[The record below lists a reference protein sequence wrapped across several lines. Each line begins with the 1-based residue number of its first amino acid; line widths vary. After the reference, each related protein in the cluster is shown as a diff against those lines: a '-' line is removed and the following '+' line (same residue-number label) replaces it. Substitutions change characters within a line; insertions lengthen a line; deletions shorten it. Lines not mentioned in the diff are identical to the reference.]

1 VYALAGS
8 IVIGLGLGSR
18 WETMALPPF
27 VAKYAGDALW
37 ALLVFLGFGFLFT
50 AQATWRVA
58 LLALAFSFAVEFS
71 QLYHAPWIDHLR
83 SYRLGSLV
91 LGDTFGWG
99 DLAAYTVGVASGAA
113 AEWAAAE
120 IAAYR
125 RTRAYT
131 DGAGD
136 YDRGSTG
143 LS

>member
-1 VYALAGS
+1 MRGQSKQPPRFVRRRLVYVLFGA
-8 IVIGLGLGSR
+8 VVVGLGLGSR
-18 WETMALPPF
+18 WEALGLPPF

-71 QLYHAPWIDHLR
+71 QLYHAPWIDHLC

-113 AEWAAAE
+113 AEWAAAFSFAHRLAKE
-120 IAAYR
+120 
-125 RTRAYT
+125 
-131 DGAGD
+131 
-136 YDRGSTG
+136 
-143 LS
+143 